1 MPSNAKLARQ
11 AEEKAKKTSNHFYD
25 LQLAPKAIAFA
36 HENFCRP
43 DAYELLSK
51 FEKKAKEYF
60 TAEIKAGQTSVGR
73 IYFHASAEGM
83 VLYSAEPEE
92 LPLFGVMLDEVTFCV
107 EDQRR
112 RIFEVMEKR
121 NKKENENCFCY
132 NRVRQQAVHLTNE
145 RLTLSMVSLRKKQK
159 EEGTLIC
166 KKENKQAFSVKGRTL
181 YTAVIDYTNSLGP
194 DPLAFGVERKMIG
207 RVYWFYHEANRDA
220 FYNYIVGVK

>member
-11 AEEKAKKTSNHFYD
+11 AEEKAKTTSNTFYD
-25 LQLAPKAIAFA
+25 LQIAPKAIAFA

-43 DAYELLSK
+43 DANELLSK
-51 FEKKAKEYF
+51 FEKQAKEYF

-83 VLYSAEPEE
+83 VLYSAETE
-92 LPLFGVMLDEVTFCV
+92 LPLFGVMLNEVTYCV

-112 RIFEVMEKR
+112 RIFEVMEER

-132 NRVRQQAVHLTNE
+132 NRVRQQAVHLTNA
-145 RLTLSMVSLRKKQK
+145 RLTKSMVILRKHKK
-159 EEGTLIC
+159 EEALIC
-166 KKENKQAFSVKGRTL
+166 KKEDNQAFSVKGRTL
-181 YTAVIDYTNSLGP
+181 YTAVIDYGNSLGA
-194 DPLAFGVERKMIG
+194 DPLAFGVERRMVG

-220 FYNYIVGVK
+220 FYNYIMGVK